1 MKTLDEKELATF
13 TNEQLRQAFITT
25 RPDYR
30 IIFMNDFLEE
40 FGLNLIHHR
49 ITTLQF
55 VAGNIDFD
63 PSSNYAIIHLDS
75 DNNILDVDSAY
86 DITDYF
92 TSIVLNDALQE
103 YVKLDNANPTTVQNY
118 HKLTQVDT
126 LETVLGTID
135 SQEDSFK
142 ETITSKNVEELT
154 GDNIDCL
161 HEYETAKRI
170 ILDFE
175 MYYHDGA
182 QEHTLDTIK
191 VFDKDN
197 LADRVQ
203 DHDIQLSY
211 LASPDDKTAL
221 WYRVI
226 SSNVYHTIK
235 PF

>member
-1 MKTLDEKELATF
+1 MNLTAQQIKDNFTPYELYTIVNNYLEDGEFIKPTNDYAAELQKESLQDLRLDL
-13 TNEQLRQAFITT
+13 
-25 RPDYR
+25 DV
-30 IIFMNDFLEE
+30 
-40 FGLNLIHHR
+40 LNSY
-49 ITTLQF
+49 
-55 VAGNIDFD
+55 NIDF
-63 PSSNYAIIHLDS
+63 S
-75 DNNILDVDSAY
+75 DKYILLVDSIMYSTNELA
-86 DITDYF
+86 DC
-92 TSIVLNDALQE
+92 LNNLAMNDALEQ

-142 ETITSKNVEELT
+142 ETIASKNVEELT

-197 LADRVQ
+197 LTDRVQ

-211 LASPDDKTAL
+211 LFSPDDKTAR

-226 SSNVYHTIK
+226 SSNVYHTI
-235 PF
+235 